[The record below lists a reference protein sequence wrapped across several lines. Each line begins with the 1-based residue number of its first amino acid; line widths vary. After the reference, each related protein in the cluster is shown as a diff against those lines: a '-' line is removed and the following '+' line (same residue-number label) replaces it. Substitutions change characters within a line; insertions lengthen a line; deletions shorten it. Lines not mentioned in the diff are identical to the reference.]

1 LAALGVLP
9 LFRAL
14 SLSLFFINIMAAA
27 LFNALKCIWVFQ
39 LLIGGFFAAF
49 NLCRFWHFSVLVKR
63 FEAPSNVWYFW
74 SVINM
79 DLR

>member
-27 LFNALKCIWVFQ
+27 LFNALKCIWVFSTFYWC
-39 LLIGGFFAAF
+39 FFAAF
-49 NLCRFWHFSVLVKR
+49 NLCRFWHFSVLVKS